1 MRTAA
6 TAALVCIA
14 SWIGLALGADNVGL
28 QRSVGIGPLTLLE
41 APLALT
47 FSAGLALGA
56 AWLSGGGA
64 SSPLRILIAVLAG
77 DFIGAVLVAP
87 LLVGELEIIH
97 AATVFVAISALGL
110 QPLAACIGS
119 WLPTVTGQ
127 RRIRS

>member
-6 TAALVCIA
+6 TATLVCIA
-14 SWIGLALGADNVGL
+14 SWFGLLLGAGNVGL

-56 AWLSGGGA
+56 AWLGGGG
-64 SSPLRILIAVLAG
+64 SNPLRILIAVLAG
-77 DFIGAVLVAP
+77 DLIGAVLLAP
-87 LLVGELEIIH
+87 FLVGELEIIH
-97 AATVFVAISALGL
+97 APTVFVALSALGL

-119 WLPTVTGQ
+119 WLSTVTGG
-127 RRIRS
+127 RRI